1 MNKAKF
7 FERYKDLF
15 HTNNFTD
22 TYNAYKSLSEQERKK
37 LASKAL
43 SESGKKWHATHKEE
57 FSNAM
62 KGHKVSQETKE
73 KISKANTEYYKD
85 QNNRNKTSEAIKR
98 AFKEKPRSKESHQR
112 QAESL
117 RKAYQEHPEIKQ
129 KISESLKQH
138 YKDPE
143 FRKMISERTKKAMAE
158 FYKTAKGQENLKK
171 WTDGSRAKGTSIPE
185 KEIQNFVSGIYKD
198 EIIFNDRKLLNG
210 KELDIYIP
218 GKKVAIE
225 YNGDIWHSEAY
236 KENAKKVHFEKT
248 LLCEKLGIRL
258 IHIFS
263 DEWELKQEI
272 VKSLIAS
279 SLGVYQKKYFARKLE
294 FKEIDMYTAKQF
306 FNENHIQGFTGANKY
321 YGLFDKDTLVQAASF
336 GIGRFSKDSGQTEL
350 IRMASLL
357 NTQVVGGFSKLMKN
371 SSYLECCSYVDRRL
385 FNSAGY
391 LASGWKKIGE
401 SEPRYF
407 YTNGKTR
414 ENRQTYMKRSCLKR
428 WPECTT
434 DMTEHEMC
442 LMHGLYRIYD
452 CGTIKMKWELR

>member
-1 MNKAKF
+1 MNKIKF

-15 HTNNFTD
+15 HTNNFND
-22 TYNAYKSLSEQERKK
+22 TYNEYKKLSEQERKE

-43 SESGKKWHATHKEE
+43 SESGKKWHAVHKEE

-62 KGHKVSQETKE
+62 KGHRVSQETKE

-85 QNNRNKTSEAIKR
+85 QNNRDKTSKAVKK
-98 AFKEKPRSKESHQR
+98 AFKEKPRSKDSYRR

-117 RKAYQEHPEIKQ
+117 KRTYQEHPEIKQ
-129 KISESLKQH
+129 KISESVKQH

-143 FRKMISERTKKAMAE
+143 YKKMISEKTKNVMAE

-185 KEIQNFVSGIYKD
+185 KEIQDFVSSIYKD

-218 GKKVAIE
+218 NKKVAIE

-236 KENAKKVHFEKT
+236 KDNAKVVHLEKT

-263 DEWELKQEI
+263 DEWELQQEI
-272 VKSLIAS
+272 IKSLIAS

-294 FKEIDMYTAKQF
+294 FKEIDMITAKNF
-306 FNENHIQGFTGANKY
+306 FNKNHIQGFIGANKY
-321 YGLFDKDTLVQAASF
+321 FGLFDKDILVQAASF
-336 GIGRFSKDSGQTEL
+336 GKNRFLKNSKQIEL

-357 NTQVVGGFSKLMKN
+357 NTQVIGGFSKLMKY
-371 SSYLECCSYVDRRL
+371 SGYIECNSYVDRRL

-391 LASGWKKIGE
+391 ISSGWKKIGE

-414 ENRQTYMKRSCLKR
+414 ENRQVYMKQLCLKK
-428 WPECTT
+428 WPECTP
-434 DMTEHEMC
+434 DMAEHEMC

-452 CGTIKMKWELR
+452 CGTIKMNWKLK